1 MSMDVKW
8 TDGEEM
14 SLASTGS
21 ATLIAEQW
29 PRGSGRWVSAL
40 WTGGD
45 KRPRCRHMAGL
56 DSPGHA
62 SREAAKGAAVEALWR
77 WLDGGGR

>member
-1 MSMDVKW
+1 MESVKW
-8 TDGEEM
+8 RDGEAM
-14 SLASTGS
+14 SLASVGDS
-21 ATLIAEQW
+21 TLTAEQW
-29 PRGSGRWVSAL
+29 PRGSERWVSAL

-45 KRPRCRHMAGL
+45 RQPICRYIVEL

-62 SREAAKGAAVEALWR
+62 SREEAKGAAVEALRR